1 MKNRKIHKLIA
12 DDHALM
18 RVGIRSMLES
28 QSAFDVVGECCD
40 GESAV
45 KMAQEIKPDVIIMDL
60 MMPKMNGAE
69 ATKAILESNPEIK
82 IIVLTSF
89 GASVEMA
96 KAIQVGAAGALLKES
111 PSEELIK
118 AIFAVMNGET
128 AIHSEVSEYIGE
140 LECQPELTQRQLE
153 ILTAIAAGNTDKA
166 IADEFKISIAGVRKH
181 ILAITSKLGACPRT
195 EAVSIALRK
204 RLLKS

>member
-1 MKNRKIHKLIA
+1 MKNRKIHILIA

-28 QSAFDVVGECCD
+28 QSAFDVTGECCD

-96 KAIQVGAAGALLKES
+96 KAIQAGAAGALLKES

-181 ILAITSKLGACPRT
+181 LLAITSKLGACSRT

-204 RLLKS
+204 RLLKL

>member
-1 MKNRKIHKLIA
+1 MNKISILIA
-12 DDHALM
+12 DDHKIVRMGLKSLFSSEKD
-18 RVGIRSMLES
+18 IT
-28 QSAFDVVGECCD
+28 VVGEADD
-40 GESAV
+40 GVACIQQAL
-45 KMAQEIKPDVIIMDL
+45 KLHPDVIIMDL

-96 KAIQVGAAGALLKES
+96 KAIQAGAAGALLKES

-128 AIHSEVSEYIGE
+128 AIHSEVSEYIDE

-181 ILAITSKLGACPRT
+181 LLAITSKLGACSRT

-204 RLLKS
+204 RLLKL

>member
-1 MKNRKIHKLIA
+1 MTRIMLA

-28 QSAFDVVGECCD
+28 QGDFNVIGECCD

-45 KMAQEIKPDVIIMDL
+45 RMALETRPDVVIMDL

-69 ATKAILESNPEIK
+69 ATKNILESLPQTR

-89 GASVEMA
+89 GTSSEMSR
-96 KAIQVGAAGALLKES
+96 AIQAGAAGALLKES

-118 AIFAVMNGET
+118 AILAVRDGKT
-128 AIHSEVSEYIGE
+128 AIHQEVLDYLDAIKS
-140 LECQPELTQRQLE
+140 QPEFTERQLE
-153 ILTAIAAGNTDKA
+153 ILKAVAEGWPDKT
-166 IADEFKISIAGVRKH
+166 IADRFQISIAGVRKH
-181 ILAITSKLGACPRT
+181 LNAIMSKLGANSRT
-195 EAVSIALRK
+195 EAVAIALRNH
-204 RLLKS
+204 LLESAR

>member
-1 MKNRKIHKLIA
+1 MKNRKIHILIA

-28 QSAFDVVGECCD
+28 QSAFDVTGECCD

-60 MMPKMNGAE
+60 MMPRMNGAE

-96 KAIQVGAAGALLKES
+96 KAIQAGAAGALLKES

-181 ILAITSKLGACPRT
+181 LLAITSKLGAGSRT

-204 RLLKS
+204 HLLKL

>member
-1 MKNRKIHKLIA
+1 MKNRKIHILIA

-45 KMAQEIKPDVIIMDL
+45 RMAQEIKPDVIIMDL
-60 MMPKMNGAE
+60 MMPRMNGAE

-96 KAIQVGAAGALLKES
+96 KAIQAGAAGALLKES

-128 AIHSEVSEYIGE
+128 AIHSEVSEYIDE

-181 ILAITSKLGACPRT
+181 LLAITSKLGACSRT

-204 RLLKS
+204 RLLKL

>member
-1 MKNRKIHKLIA
+1 MTRIMLA

-28 QSAFDVVGECCD
+28 QGDFNVIGECCD

-45 KMAQEIKPDVIIMDL
+45 RMALETRPDVVIMDL

-69 ATKAILESNPEIK
+69 ATKKILESLPQTR

-89 GASVEMA
+89 GTSSEMSR
-96 KAIQVGAAGALLKES
+96 AIQAGAAGALLKES

-118 AIFAVMNGET
+118 AILAVRDGKT
-128 AIHSEVSEYIGE
+128 AIHQEVLDYLDAIKS
-140 LECQPELTQRQLE
+140 QPEFTERQLE
-153 ILTAIAAGNTDKA
+153 ILKAVAEGWPDKT
-166 IADEFKISIAGVRKH
+166 IADRFHISIAGVRKH
-181 ILAITSKLGACPRT
+181 LNAILSKLGANSRT
-195 EAVSIALRK
+195 EAVAIALRNH
-204 RLLKS
+204 LLESAR